1 MMAKTNGKF
10 VMIDAA
16 MFPKALRN
24 AVTFRA
30 FRALINEV
38 RLVVHGRHLG
48 LQQRCGCRGNVAS
61 SGNPISG
68 SVDFQ
73 QTSVSGGGG
82 RRYSVVGAFMMMV
95 MALAHVYV
103 PRRQVGEDH
112 GAIWARHNTQVVA
125 HPRMFP
131 KAIDHVE
138 TLGTLWAT
146 ILVGRC

>member
-73 QTSVSGGGG
+73 QTSVSG
-82 RRYSVVGAFMMMV
+82 RRYSVVGAFTM

-103 PRRQVGEDH
+103 PRRQIREDH

-138 TLGTLWAT
+138 TLGTLWAP

>member
-1 MMAKTNGKF
+1 MAKTNGKF

-16 MFPKALRN
+16 MFPKALGN
-24 AVTFRA
+24 TVTFRA
-30 FRALINEV
+30 FRALVNKV
-38 RLVVHGRHLG
+38 RLVGHGRHLG
-48 LQQRCGCRGNVAS
+48 LQQRRGRRGNVAPGGS
-61 SGNPISG
+61 NPITG

-82 RRYSVVGAFMMMV
+82 RRYSVVGAFMMV
-95 MALAHVYV
+95 LMALAHVYV
-103 PRRQVGEDH
+103 PRRQVREDH

-138 TLGTLWAT
+138 TLGTLWAP
-146 ILVGRC
+146 ILVSRC